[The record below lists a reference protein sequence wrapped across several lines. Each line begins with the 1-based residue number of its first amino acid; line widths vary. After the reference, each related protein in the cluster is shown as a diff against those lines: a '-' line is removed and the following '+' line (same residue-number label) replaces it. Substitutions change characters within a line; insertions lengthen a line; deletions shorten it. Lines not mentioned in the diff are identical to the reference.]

1 MKKQGYFF
9 EDDFG
14 VYLYGFKKKKEK
26 KKRSTCISIILNR
39 IIWMPF
45 QAMGSI
51 IYQQLRT
58 QKRIL

>member
-26 KKRSTCISIILNR
+26 KKKKYLYKHY
-39 IIWMPF
+39 F
-45 QAMGSI
+45 
-51 IYQQLRT
+51 
-58 QKRIL
+58 K